1 MEELETVENIA
12 ENPTEEP
19 AQEVVE
25 EEKSKKPKKSKL
37 RKILDAIVTTVSVIF
52 IGLAL
57 VFVVGGKIGNGY
69 VFGYQFPL
77 VLTDSMVPDYPVN
90 IGLIVKK
97 VQPKEI
103 KVGDDVMF
111 KWTISTGGVQMRTN
125 MTHRIYK
132 IEYNPEMKVGIQYTF
147 YAHGINT
154 HSEFCKVIGENGEY
168 VYGDCTD
175 TNNPNNV
182 QKFNETSVVG
192 KVVAKSYFIGGLFSF
207 VQHPAGL
214 ITLIL
219 VPAGYIMITS
229 VIDVFKKLPDEDEET
244 ANAGSGSST
253 TNNKLP
259 EPKPGEDPLAGL
271 SEEEIERLKKQ
282 LYKELLGKGG
292 KKK

>member
-37 RKILDAIVTTVSVIF
+37 RKILDAIVTTVSIVF
-52 IGLAL
+52 IGLAA
-57 VFVVGGKIGNGY
+57 VFVLGGQIGNGY
-69 VFGYQFPL
+69 IFDYQFPV
-77 VLTDSMVPDYPVN
+77 VLTDSMVPAYPVN
-90 IGLIVKK
+90 TGLIVKK
-97 VQPKEI
+97 VKPNEI

-111 KWTISTGGVQMRTN
+111 KWTISTGGVRMKTN
-125 MTHRIYK
+125 MTHRIFK
-132 IEYNPEMKVGIQYTF
+132 IEYHPEFPETVQYVF

-154 HSEFCKVIGENGEY
+154 QSEFCKVIGENGEY

-182 QKFNETSVVG
+182 QAFNERDVVG
-192 KVVAKSYFIGGLFSF
+192 KVVAKSAFLGGLFNF
-207 VQHPAGL
+207 VKSPAGL

-229 VIDVFKKLPDEDEET
+229 VIDVFKKLPDDDEET
-244 ANAGSGSST
+244 ATAGGGSST
-253 TNNKLP
+253 TKVP
-259 EPKPGEDPLAGL
+259 EPKPGDDPLAGL